1 MNIVRCA
8 LCTVFVAA
16 SIVAVATWSR
26 SALGQ
31 DKGQE
36 KGQASPALA
45 DGDYEATDPEGNYQ
59 KALDAA
65 IKKAETGLSKGGQI
79 SDQRFNWT
87 VVSVSGTRG
96 GITGKRDVCVRVH
109 AML

>member
-8 LCTVFVAA
+8 LCTVLVAA
-16 SIVAVATWSR
+16 SVAALATWSR
-26 SALGQ
+26 PALGQ
-31 DKGQE
+31 DKGQ
-36 KGQASPALA
+36 ASPASAPTA

-65 IKKAETGLSKGGQI
+65 IKKAEAGLSKGGQI
-79 SDQRFNWT
+79 SDLKFNWS

-96 GITGKRDVCVRVH
+96 GITGKRDVSVKVH
-109 AML
+109 ATL

>member
-16 SIVAVATWSR
+16 SVAAVSRWNR

-31 DKGQE
+31 DKGQ
-36 KGQASPALA
+36 ANPAPAPTA
-45 DGDYEATDPEGNYQ
+45 DGDYEAADLEGNYQ
-59 KALDAA
+59 KALEAA

-79 SDQRFNWT
+79 SDQRFHWT

-96 GITGKRDVCVRVH
+96 GITGSRDVSVKVH
-109 AML
+109 ATP